1 MHYNDIKI
9 PEGFVVEKFYTVDSV
24 DKALDLL
31 MAVARKPNTGV
42 TELARKTGLTKS
54 RAYRLLHTME
64 QRQIIKRTR
73 ESTYGL
79 GDAMLVLG
87 ITASSQ
93 MDMIRLATPIL
104 EELCQRVNETV
115 QLRTIDG
122 TEALCVAK
130 AEPSRDLRVHA
141 NVGRRRP
148 LYAGSP
154 KCLLAF
160 QPQDFIDKCVPLV
173 PAPLTANT
181 PRTRGAILEELT
193 KIRRQGYC
201 VSRGEVGD
209 QQISCSAPV
218 FALDSSVVASM
229 HVVAPAFRIHESELT
244 HIIRLTTSSAAR
256 LSRALGWSDG

>member
-1 MHYNDIKI
+1 MQNYI
-9 PEGFVVEKFYTVDSV
+9 VESV

-31 MAVARKPNTGV
+31 MEVARRPNIGV
-42 TELARKTGLTKS
+42 TDLARKTGLNKS

-64 QRQIIKRTR
+64 QRQIVKRTKDGA
-73 ESTYGL
+73 YGL

-93 MDMIRLATPIL
+93 TDMIRLATPIL

-122 TEALCVAK
+122 MEALCVAK

-160 QPQDFIDKCVPLV
+160 QSQAFIDKCVPLRPV
-173 PAPLTANT
+173 ALTANT
-181 PRTRGAILEELT
+181 PRSRKAILAELT
-193 KIRRQGYC
+193 RIRRQGFC
-201 VSRGEVGD
+201 ISRGEVSD
-209 QQISCSAPV
+209 HQVSCAAPV
-218 FALDSSVVASM
+218 FTLDNSVVATV
-229 HVVAPAFRIHESELT
+229 HVVAPAFRIQESELE

-256 LSRALGWSDG
+256 LSRALGWTDEDGIRGGRDNLPT